1 MQHGQTVSC
10 IGLGAMGWGIASNL
24 VSKQEGVDV
33 VSQVL
38 VWNRTKSKSEQ
49 HAATFGT
56 KSVETL
62 ADAARADV
70 VVTCLPTS
78 TEVAA
83 VANELGPN
91 LRPGMLWIDCTSGDP
106 VTTQKTADFLFQL
119 GVDMVDCPVSGGPD
133 GALCGNLTAMVGGAS
148 FSRAKPFISC
158 FAKKKIVHCG
168 GIGAGNAVKAAN
180 NCLNVSHLVLG
191 AEALLALAKFGVHPC
206 TALEAINASSG
217 RSLQTEVRLPAEVL
231 SRKFNYGFK
240 MGLMLKDVNTAIQGL
255 GMQDDGVSLIPRVKE
270 ILQMSTDQHGF
281 DADYTTV
288 VKTLEDRA
296 GFNLSSQ
303 SGTGTQTNFS

>member
-1 MQHGQTVSC
+1 MDALQDNDEMQHGQTVSC

-24 VSKQEGVDV
+24 ASKQAGESV
-33 VSQVL
+33 VSQVF

-56 KSVETL
+56 KCVETL
-62 ADAARADV
+62 AEAARADV
-70 VVTCLPTS
+70 LVTCLPTS

-83 VANELGPN
+83 IANELGPN
-91 LRPGMLWIDCTSGDP
+91 LRKGMLWIDCTSGDP
-106 VTTQKTADFLFQL
+106 VTTQKIANFLFNL

-133 GALCGNLTAMVGGAS
+133 GAMSGNLTAMVGGAS
-148 FSRAKPFISC
+148 FSRAEPFISC
-158 FAKKKIVHCG
+158 FAKKMVVHCG
-168 GIGAGNAVKAAN
+168 SIGAGDAVKAAN

-191 AEALLALAKFGVHPC
+191 AEALLALAKFGVRPDI
-206 TALEAINASSG
+206 ALEAINASSG
-217 RSLQTEVRLPAEVL
+217 RSLQTEVRLPTEVL
-231 SRKFNYGFK
+231 SRKFHYGFK

-270 ILQMSTDQHGF
+270 ILVMSTDKHGF
-281 DADYTTV
+281 DADYTNV

-296 GFNLSSQ
+296 GLNLV
-303 SGTGTQTNFS
+303 G